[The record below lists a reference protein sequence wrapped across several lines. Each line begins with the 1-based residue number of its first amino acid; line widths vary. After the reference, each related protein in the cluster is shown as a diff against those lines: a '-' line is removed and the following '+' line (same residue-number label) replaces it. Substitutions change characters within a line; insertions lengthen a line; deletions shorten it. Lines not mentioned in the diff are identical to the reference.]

1 LNRSQQQ
8 QHHHPRITHFFT
20 LHVKHIQTLSYL
32 RHIPQPGCRHQSSSS
47 LPVTTA
53 SPLRLRSCNHG
64 TVLSFPRTLPTPAS
78 LSFQLPVPIASSK
91 PTLSSYLRTPSSTN
105 QQGPLISR
113 SHHRRSLF
121 PRPPIGTVAAIV
133 ITVTNNN
140 HTLTTAAMSSEQSSS
155 TSDLRSASQ
164 DSKRDATRKHKWGMG
179 ALETRGRGLGN
190 PRPLRPSDT

>member
-1 LNRSQQQ
+1 LNRSH
-8 QHHHPRITHFFT
+8 QHQHPRIPHFFT
-20 LHVKHIQTLSYL
+20 LRVKHIQTLSYL
-32 RHIPQPGCRHQSSSS
+32 RHIPQPGCRQQSSSS

-53 SPLRLRSCNHG
+53 SPLRLRILFLRHG
-64 TVLSFPRTLPTPAS
+64 SRVLSFPY
-78 LSFQLPVPIASSK
+78 
-91 PTLSSYLRTPSSTN
+91 PTLSSYLRTPTSTN
-105 QQGPLISR
+105 QQGPPISR

-121 PRPPIGTVAAIV
+121 PRPPIGTVAAIA
-133 ITVTNNN
+133 ITVNNNN
-140 HTLTTAAMSSEQSSS
+140 HTLTTAVMSSGQSSS